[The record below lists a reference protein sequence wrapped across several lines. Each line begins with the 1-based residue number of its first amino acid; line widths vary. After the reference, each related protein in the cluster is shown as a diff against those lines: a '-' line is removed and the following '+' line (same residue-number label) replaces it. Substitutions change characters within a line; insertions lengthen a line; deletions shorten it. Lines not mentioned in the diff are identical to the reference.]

1 MSIITKVSVEQE
13 GPGFSTKYGFS
24 IVDATDKK
32 CKAYSKVNFYHL
44 DKKKLYNKDLGAAK
58 LIELPPCTVD

>member
-44 DKKKLYNKDLGAAK
+44 GFSAFFVNWINKKIAY
-58 LIELPPCTVD
+58 

>member
-1 MSIITKVSVEQE
+1 MKAYICKFLFFRVVSIITKVSVEQE

-32 CKAYSKVNFYHL
+32 CKTYSKVNSYSLAFS
-44 DKKKLYNKDLGAAK
+44 AMFV
-58 LIELPPCTVD
+58 T